1 MEQVASPRVVA
12 LMRSPLF
19 VGVVFVA
26 IVVQVCGVPVLT
38 LFSGG
43 GTWDSAL
50 PPAVVVTLTVLACL
64 AQAAALMLAASRPV
78 PAMMA
83 TVVLYLIVAVAL
95 AVPNWA
101 SPMHLVIAM
110 AMFALGTARPTS
122 VAVAWAAF
130 AVVGALV
137 ALASWAASL
146 GAPAER
152 VIGFLLT
159 EGVSLA
165 STSFAGVA
173 LGILWAVLER
183 RAARARQR
191 ALDLEEEQAA
201 AIERS
206 RVAERGRIAQE
217 LHDVAGQHL
226 AGLVSLCDATTEL
239 APAHPEQ
246 ALRLIEE
253 VRAEGRYAAASLYG
267 ALGDLRAVEE
277 VIHAPTPDLRDLDTL
292 AGFWRERGMDVSVQ
306 VRGDLDLVPVVVSAT
321 AYRAVQ
327 EGLSNAAKHAAGASV
342 EVDVI
347 VDADRLRVRVS
358 NDAASRARTD
368 EAHLGL
374 GWGLDGLREK
384 FALMEGTV
392 DATDDGTGGWRLSVD
407 VPFAEVRES
416 VRD

>member
-1 MEQVASPRVVA
+1 MEQVASPRVVS

-26 IVVQVCGVPVLT
+26 TVVQVCGVPVLT

-43 GTWDSAL
+43 GTWDSSL
-50 PPAVVVTLTVLACL
+50 PPAVVITLTVLACL
-64 AQAAALMLAASRPV
+64 AQAAALMLVASRPV
-78 PAMMA
+78 LAMMV
-83 TVVLYLIVAVAL
+83 TVALYLVVAVAL

-101 SPMHLVIAM
+101 SPMHLVIAI

-122 VAVAWAAF
+122 IAVAWASF

-137 ALASWAASL
+137 VLASWAAGL

-206 RVAERGRIAQE
+206 RAAERGRIAQE

-277 VIHAPTPDLRDLDTL
+277 VTHAPTPDLRDLDTL
-292 AGFWRERGMDVSVQ
+292 AGFWRERGMDVTVQ
-306 VRGDLDLVPVVVSAT
+306 VHGDLDLVPVVVSAT

-327 EGLSNAAKHAAGASV
+327 EGLS
-342 EVDVI
+342 
-347 VDADRLRVRVS
+347 
-358 NDAASRARTD
+358 
-368 EAHLGL
+368 
-374 GWGLDGLREK
+374 
-384 FALMEGTV
+384 
-392 DATDDGTGGWRLSVD
+392 LSLIHI
-407 VPFAEVRES
+407 
-416 VRD
+416 